1 MTKKL
6 DKEHVELIQTLRS
19 KFARNAETL
28 GALAIDERMI
38 QSQQKQLE
46 QVRTEHLE
54 QFDRLR
60 EEETKLMETLKERY
74 GEGEIN
80 IQDGTFTPALTSMSA
95 E

>member
-1 MTKKL
+1 
-6 DKEHVELIQTLRS
+6 
-19 KFARNAETL
+19 
-28 GALAIDERMI
+28 MI

-80 IQDGTFTPALTSMSA
+80 IQDGTFTPA

>member
-6 DKEHVELIQTLRS
+6 DKEHLEAIRALHSQ
-19 KFARNAETL
+19 FNQNAATL

-38 QSQQKQLE
+38 QSQQKQLD

>member
-6 DKEHVELIQTLRS
+6 DKEHLEAIRALQS
-19 KFARNAETL
+19 QFNQNAATL
-28 GALAIDERMI
+28 GSLAIDERMI

-80 IQDGTFTPALTSMSA
+80 IKDGTFTPALTSMSA